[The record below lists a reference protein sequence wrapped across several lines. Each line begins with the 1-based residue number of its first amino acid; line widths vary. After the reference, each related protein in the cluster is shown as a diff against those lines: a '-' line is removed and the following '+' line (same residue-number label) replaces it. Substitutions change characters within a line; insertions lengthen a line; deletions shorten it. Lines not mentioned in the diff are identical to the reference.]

1 MGSKYLLFAL
11 VALVL
16 TSSSTFAADADN
28 ADMEHRMEDSTESP
42 VADLAVLDSQM
53 KTSTERPTTATIKA
67 QAAAATKS
75 EQPQNAQPHTVADF
89 IIHPL
94 IAFKPRSPEEGLA
107 GKQAGDSSTTTTP
120 SPWTLFG
127 FNAGQ
132 GLGST
137 VSSSV
142 SSLAGSVS
150 GWLTDRIQLPG
161 LVDSPI
167 RDSSTTST
175 TTTTTTTQR
184 PDIVVRV
191 QHKGSTRRPLI
202 SITNENRPHRFYSN
216 NNNNLNVQYDDELDD
231 DLDDPLEEE
240 EEIIKNKNR
249 RRNNK
254 NNNNRRRPNREEEE
268 IDDDEDEEE
277 EDIRPVRRPQQNR
290 PQRRRRPI
298 VEDDISEEE
307 VEDNDDGPQSDEFVD
322 DEDEEVIEDDEEDEN
337 VENDEN
343 DEEEE
348 PVPQNV
354 NTRRRPVQYNG
365 NNRPRQQPQRRRLI
379 VGSQRQ
385 QPSSVIRR
393 ITKPIESEDDEDDG
407 ADEHFYYSSRPST
420 KRSQNDATLF
430 RRGQDNVIKQIRQ
443 LTGGHTPAEIG
454 ALLSTSPA
462 QTGSKQNR
470 RRTTLFVNRNG
481 QTYYLAPELLNN
493 ELPQV
498 HQLKEGATKF
508 PQPPLTVPLKRKNA
522 PTQYIT
528 IPWSQLGITQP
539 NNLHSVVEGVQS
551 QPLILNIPAS
561 AIQAMQNQSS
571 KRKKQPAIT
580 SEAVPLLAEASIMDV
595 FKPPKIPHDRHSM
608 DASVQKPATG
618 GMPVIIASKKKKNKP
633 ASSSNAATTATNLPQ
648 RIRPGTVVEKSP
660 ATADVQPEAAE
671 EMSAQEAVH
680 NGDNEYILVGEDN
693 EPSLTQQVQPVY
705 GEARYVYGANGSPYF
720 EVLKNGRVAQLRR
733 SGRELEVPAAGEP
746 NLDQLQPVSGE
757 QFIPVKVISEPEESA
772 PAKDLQ
778 VAVEAQPQKI
788 ETKVGQAEA
797 VQTEVEQKALEGADV
812 PVKVTVEENKTGE
825 GAVATA

>member
-42 VADLAVLDSQM
+42 VVDLAVLDSQM

-94 IAFKPRSPEEGLA
+94 IAFKPRSPEEGLT
-107 GKQAGDSSTTTTP
+107 GKQAGDSSSTTTP

-249 RRNNK
+249 Q
-254 NNNNRRRPNREEEE
+254 EEEE
-268 IDDDEDEEE
+268 
-277 EDIRPVRRPQQNR
+277 IRPVRRPQQNR

-322 DEDEEVIEDDEEDEN
+322 DEDKEVIEDDEEDEN

-348 PVPQNV
+348 SAPQNV

-385 QPSSVIRR
+385 QPGSVIRR

-407 ADEHFYYSSRPST
+407 ADEHLYYSSRPST

-430 RRGQDNVIKQIRQ
+430 RRGQENVIKQIRQ

-470 RRTTLFVNRNG
+470 RRATLFVNRNG

-498 HQLKEGATKF
+498 HQLKQGATKF

-608 DASVQKPATG
+608 DASVQKPTTG

-633 ASSSNAATTATNLPQ
+633 ASSSNAATTATILPQ

-660 ATADVQPEAAE
+660 ATADAPTEAAE
-671 EMSAQEAVH
+671 EMSAQETVH
-680 NGDNEYILVGEDN
+680 NVDNEYILVGEDN

-733 SGRELEVPAAGEP
+733 SGRELEVPTAGEP
-746 NLDQLQPVSGE
+746 NLDQLQPASGE

-772 PAKDLQ
+772 PEKGVQ
-778 VAVEAQPQKI
+778 VAVEAKPQI
-788 ETKVGQAEA
+788 ETKVGQGEA

-812 PVKVTVEENKTGE
+812 PVKVPVEENKTGE